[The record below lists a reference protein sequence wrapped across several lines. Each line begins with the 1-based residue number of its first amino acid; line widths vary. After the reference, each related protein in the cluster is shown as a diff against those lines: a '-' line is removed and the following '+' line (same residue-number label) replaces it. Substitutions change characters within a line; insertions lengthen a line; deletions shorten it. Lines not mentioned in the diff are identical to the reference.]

1 MNPRTEKADVSIL
14 KTVVILH
21 SSMTDSQKAEGTA
34 RKIEV
39 KVLDVLRLIAHK
51 KGHIRVLCR
60 DRLEPSGNQEGDD
73 RKCQKS
79 AKDHV
84 VLPRRPQ
91 VGGYFIEVFHC
102 VKNEVVF
109 TKTNAKGC
117 MTNCWDCGMRLKQTV
132 QFGRYVSSL

>member
-39 KVLDVLRLIAHK
+39 KVLNVLRLIAHK

-60 DRLEPSGNQEGDD
+60 DRLQPSGNQEGDD
-73 RKCQKS
+73 RKCQES
-79 AKDHV
+79 AKNHV

-109 TKTNAKGC
+109 TNPVAG
-117 MTNCWDCGMRLKQTV
+117 
-132 QFGRYVSSL
+132 VSIEGDSKKRPETR